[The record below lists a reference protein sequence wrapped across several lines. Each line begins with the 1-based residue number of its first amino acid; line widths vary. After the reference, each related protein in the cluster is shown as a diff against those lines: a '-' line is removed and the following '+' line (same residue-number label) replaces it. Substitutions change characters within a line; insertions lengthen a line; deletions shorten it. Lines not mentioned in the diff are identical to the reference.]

1 MMTETTPIARRR
13 VMGGMLAAGA
23 ASLAAPSLSAAPAAK
38 SFDPENPY
46 DQSLAFRKL
55 AFTLDD
61 KMGFWWIRGTRY
73 GLRDAKLTPFWEM
86 HIGKFFTVRD
96 LPGGDYEV
104 TTVSAAFYAD
114 LKTGAFIKEFDNP
127 FTGKTIKLG
136 YFPPKPSKTIFGVDG
151 MHPATSGPLASLASV
166 GALGPTW
173 VQGDRVVLRA
183 DHVLSG
189 PMNGYAQPV
198 EVNDLTTYF
207 GSLRDIVNPKIAS
220 APAAQVFSDI
230 NTWPGWLE
238 MGDQPGN
245 YYSRAYGEKV
255 FSYNAMPK
263 LWRDLMAQEY
273 PEIANDPAAALR
285 G

>member
-1 MMTETTPIARRR
+1 M
-13 VMGGMLAAGA
+13 
-23 ASLAAPSLSAAPAAK
+23 S
-38 SFDPENPY
+38 
-46 DQSLAFRKL
+46 
-55 AFTLDD
+55 
-61 KMGFWWIRGTRY
+61 
-73 GLRDAKLTPFWEM
+73 
-86 HIGKFFTVRD
+86 
-96 LPGGDYEV
+96 
-104 TTVSAAFYAD
+104 
-114 LKTGAFIKEFDNP
+114 
-127 FTGKTIKLG
+127 
-136 YFPPKPSKTIFGVDG
+136 
-151 MHPATSGPLASLASV
+151 
-166 GALGPTW
+166 
-173 VQGDRVVLRA
+173 
-183 DHVLSG
+183 
-189 PMNGYAQPV
+189 GYAQPV

-273 PEIANDPAAALR
+273 PEIAKDPAAALR